1 VSAPDD
7 TLLALAAAR
16 GVATEYWSWLGEH
29 VVVGADTIR
38 SVLAA
43 LGVDASTPAAAE
55 AALADDGIRAWR
67 RTLPPTVV
75 CREGWT
81 PWVSVHVP
89 HGTGVK
95 LTVET
100 EDGASRPVRQVD
112 HLVEP
117 RMVDGV
123 LTGEAT
129 FELDGDLPLGWH
141 LLHADVEAG
150 TRTTSTLIVTPQ
162 RLVLPAALAGAPG
175 HRHGGRV
182 WGLMHQ
188 VYALRSE
195 ESWGMGDL
203 ADLAELAAWGGDRL
217 GAGFVLVNPLH
228 AAQPV
233 SPIEASPYRPSTRRF
248 ASPLYLRPED
258 IPEVAAL
265 EAERLREVE
274 VLAAKA
280 RDLNAQDTIDRDAV
294 WAAKE
299 PALRL
304 IHTAGRSRRRQAA
317 FDRFKQREGSGL
329 LDFATWCAL
338 AEVNGLPWQD
348 WPEPLRDPRSEAV
361 SQFAQ
366 GHADQVD
373 FHCWLQWQLRDQLAM
388 AQHEALSAGMSIGVV
403 HDLAVGVHPDGADTW
418 ALGSALARSV
428 SVGAPPD
435 QFNQLGQDWHQPP
448 WRPDALAEL
457 GYGPYRDMLR
467 TLLRDSGGVRVDHV
481 MGLFRLWWVPTGHLP
496 TEGTYVYYD
505 PEAMI
510 GVLALEA
517 HRAGAVVVG
526 EDLGVVEP
534 RVRDYLRDRGML
546 GTSILWFEHD
556 EAGPLAPEEY
566 RDLCLATVT
575 THDLPPTAG
584 FLQLEHVAIR
594 ERLGLLTRT
603 VAEEQ
608 AAERQA
614 IDAVLAMLR
623 GRGLLPDSEEAGAA
637 DTQQIVEALHAFLLL
652 TPSRLLGVAVP
663 DLVGDRRAVN
673 QPGTETEY
681 PNWRVPVTGAVG
693 QPLTLTDVMQS
704 TRALSLAA
712 VLQGH
717 VSAGR

>member
-29 VVVGADTIR
+29 VVVGAETIR
-38 SVLAA
+38 TVLAA
-43 LGVDASTPAAAE
+43 LGVDACTPEAAA
-55 AALADDGIRAWR
+55 AALADESDRTWR
-67 RTLPPTVV
+67 RVLPATVV

-81 PWVSVHVP
+81 PWVAAHVP
-89 HGTGVK
+89 HGTGVR
-95 LTVET
+95 LTVEL
-100 EDGASRPVRQVD
+100 EDGGSRPVRQVD

-117 RMVDGV
+117 RMIDGV

-141 LLHADVEAG
+141 CLHADVDDG
-150 TRTTSTLIVTPQ
+150 TRATVALIVTPQ
-162 RLVLPAALAGAPG
+162 RLALPPVLAGAPG
-175 HRHGGRV
+175 HRDGGRV

-188 VYALRSE
+188 VYALRSD
-195 ESWGMGDL
+195 ESWGIGDL

-217 GAGFVLVNPLH
+217 GAGYLLVNPLH

-233 SPIEASPYRPSTRRF
+233 SPIEASPYRPTTRRF

-258 IPEVAAL
+258 VPEVAAL
-265 EAERLREVE
+265 DGDAPREVE
-274 VLAAKA
+274 ALAARA
-280 RDLNAQDTIDRDAV
+280 RALNAHDTIDRDAV
-294 WAAKE
+294 WAVKE

-304 IHTAGRSRRRQAA
+304 IHAAPRSRRRQAA
-317 FDRFKQREGSGL
+317 FERFKQREGPGL
-329 LDFATWCAL
+329 VDFATWCAL
-338 AEVNGLPWQD
+338 AKVSGLPWQA

-361 SQFAQ
+361 AEFARQ
-366 GHADQVD
+366 QADEVD

-388 AQHEALSAGMSIGVV
+388 AQHEALSAGMSLGVV

-418 ALGSALARSV
+418 ALGDALARSV

-457 GYGPYRDMLR
+457 GYAPYRDMLR

-481 MGLFRLWWVPTGHLP
+481 MGLFRLWWVPAGHLP

-534 RVRDYLRDRGML
+534 RVRDYLRERGML
-546 GTSILWFEHD
+546 GTSVLWFEHTD
-556 EAGPLAPEEY
+556 AGPLPPEEY

-603 VAEEQ
+603 VGEEQ

-623 GRGLLPDSEEAGAA
+623 ERGLLTDESDGADP
-637 DTQQIVEALHAFLLL
+637 DTQGIVEALHAFLLR

-681 PNWRVPVTGAVG
+681 PNWRVPLTGAAG
-693 QPLTLTDVMQS
+693 QPLTLTDVMES
-704 TRALSLAA
+704 SRALSLAS
-712 VLQGH
+712 VMQGH
-717 VSAGR
+717 RKSGR